1 MGKFRIFVLALAV
14 FVVPFSLAGNNLA
27 FIFQSNGTTASV
39 YDADSLQQVAGSP
52 VTVGLGA
59 VKAFGAP
66 NLNTPNQLSK
76 IYVVTSSSVVVLDP
90 ITLAVRKTLSLPGTL
105 SPAPNSAALSGD
117 GRYLL
122 VAAGSQVT
130 VISTQDA
137 SDSTITQ
144 IPTLSPPLGIVVL
157 PNSRRAYVTLNT
169 SPVIQIIDLNV
180 TPPGLTSVTANLP
193 PGVFA
198 SSIGIAPNGSRI
210 YVTASTGL
218 YEIDRVNNN
227 PVAIAFGGA
236 TGIAFDPD
244 APVPSAVLNAGIN
257 APILNLST
265 RLLSP
270 FPFNISGNPAITKVV
285 LPGFGRAMLLAG
297 NPGHVYEGLLSAGGL
312 LTEYSNPQ
320 NGLPLGPNAVDM
332 DVSPDGSKVFVAF
345 SDGKFIRVDPTG
357 VLPATLVTTPNS
369 STSVALVYAPL
380 TAATLLEIYGGDQQS
395 LGLAPPPLTLPAPLA
410 VRARAGNFPV
420 FGMVVNFNPLNGGV
434 QNDTPVITNLQGVAE
449 SQATL
454 TLSSP
459 LQVQANLPSGGN
471 ISPVTFNLNGGVNSS
486 SLLNKISG
494 DYQLAVQN
502 SAFPFSLTVQGAPNT
517 MLAIFVSDST
527 KVSCNQ
533 NEAPITT
540 DITGTAT
547 FLCHALGVTATA
559 EVTINVT
566 DPFGNTLPDAFHAT
580 IVRTSADLPTQFS
593 LSLQPGFSLFNV
605 PVQQV
610 LTNALSASA
619 LKADGSPSPTVG
631 VVFTSAQG
639 VTFNPI
645 LAVTSSGVATTSLT
659 IGCTVGTGSITA
671 TFQSPNAPTATI
683 GFNALAGPIGQVLKR
698 QGDGQSGNAGQRL
711 PQALVVETTDA
722 CGNPLSG
729 QPVTWAVTSGSAT
742 LQNIVGATD
751 FRGDAS
757 VIVQLGNS
765 AGPVIVTATSG
776 SFSASFTLAVN
787 LVASQLVITAGNNQ
801 TVAVGQQAPQSL
813 TVAVQDANGSGVPG
827 IAVTFSVSSGPGTVA
842 TSQTTSDSTG
852 HASTTL
858 TAGATP
864 GTISILASA
873 VGKTVTFTV
882 TSVGRTP
889 IVSTVGFVNGASF
902 QPGWVPGSTG
912 SIFGTGL
919 SEGVNGV
926 VLANQAPFPTILQ
939 GVQVRVQGVLAPII
953 ALANVNGQE
962 QINIQ
967 VPFEVTAPSSVTV
980 VITNNG
986 ASATF
991 TGIPTLSVQPGVFQ
1005 FNSNGTQLA
1014 AALHA
1019 NFNVITQADPAKAGE
1034 TIMLFLT
1041 GMGATNPAVST
1052 NVAGPVST
1060 LASTTVSPLV
1070 VTVNNQSAKVI
1081 GSWYA
1086 PFLYTAYQINLV
1098 IPPGTTSGLAT
1109 VIVNAAGSASPAV
1122 KIPIQ

>member
-1 MGKFRIFVLALAV
+1 
-14 FVVPFSLAGNNLA
+14 
-27 FIFQSNGTTASV
+27 
-39 YDADSLQQVAGSP
+39 
-52 VTVGLGA
+52 
-59 VKAFGAP
+59 
-66 NLNTPNQLSK
+66 
-76 IYVVTSSSVVVLDP
+76 
-90 ITLAVRKTLSLPGTL
+90 
-105 SPAPNSAALSGD
+105 
-117 GRYLL
+117 
-122 VAAGSQVT
+122 
-130 VISTQDA
+130 
-137 SDSTITQ
+137 
-144 IPTLSPPLGIVVL
+144 
-157 PNSRRAYVTLNT
+157 
-169 SPVIQIIDLNV
+169 
-180 TPPGLTSVTANLP
+180 
-193 PGVFA
+193 
-198 SSIGIAPNGSRI
+198 
-210 YVTASTGL
+210 
-218 YEIDRVNNN
+218 
-227 PVAIAFGGA
+227 
-236 TGIAFDPD
+236 
-244 APVPSAVLNAGIN
+244 
-257 APILNLST
+257 
-265 RLLSP
+265 
-270 FPFNISGNPAITKVV
+270 
-285 LPGFGRAMLLAG
+285 
-297 NPGHVYEGLLSAGGL
+297 
-312 LTEYSNPQ
+312 
-320 NGLPLGPNAVDM
+320 
-332 DVSPDGSKVFVAF
+332 
-345 SDGKFIRVDPTG
+345 
-357 VLPATLVTTPNS
+357 
-369 STSVALVYAPL
+369 
-380 TAATLLEIYGGDQQS
+380 
-395 LGLAPPPLTLPAPLA
+395 
-410 VRARAGNFPV
+410 
-420 FGMVVNFNPLNGGV
+420 
-434 QNDTPVITNLQGVAE
+434 
-449 SQATL
+449 
-454 TLSSP
+454 
-459 LQVQANLPSGGN
+459 
-471 ISPVTFNLNGGVNSS
+471 
-486 SLLNKISG
+486 
-494 DYQLAVQN
+494 
-502 SAFPFSLTVQGAPNT
+502 
-517 MLAIFVSDST
+517 
-527 KVSCNQ
+527 
-533 NEAPITT
+533 
-540 DITGTAT
+540 
-547 FLCHALGVTATA
+547 
-559 EVTINVT
+559 
-566 DPFGNTLPDAFHAT
+566 
-580 IVRTSADLPTQFS
+580 
-593 LSLQPGFSLFNV
+593 
-605 PVQQV
+605 
-610 LTNALSASA
+610 
-619 LKADGSPSPTVG
+619 
-631 VVFTSAQG
+631 
-639 VTFNPI
+639 
-645 LAVTSSGVATTSLT
+645 
-659 IGCTVGTGSITA
+659 
-671 TFQSPNAPTATI
+671 
-683 GFNALAGPIGQVLKR
+683 
-698 QGDGQSGNAGQRL
+698 
-711 PQALVVETTDA
+711 VETTDA